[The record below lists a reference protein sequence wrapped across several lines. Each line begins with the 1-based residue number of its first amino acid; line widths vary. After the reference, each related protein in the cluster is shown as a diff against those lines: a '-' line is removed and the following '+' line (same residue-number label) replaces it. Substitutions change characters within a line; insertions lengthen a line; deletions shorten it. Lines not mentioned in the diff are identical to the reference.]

1 LREQAGLS
9 QQQVAERLGL
19 SQRAYAYWERNT
31 VSLRPEQ
38 ILKLAEVLGVGVED
52 LLVSPV
58 KKSRKGSGRLGR
70 VFDEASK
77 LPRRQQQK
85 IIDIVEPFIREQAGV

>member
-1 LREQAGLS
+1 MS

-31 VSLRPEQ
+31 VSLRPDQ
-38 ILKLAEVLGVGVED
+38 ILTLAEVLGVSVED
-52 LLVSPV
+52 LLAAPV
-58 KKSRKGSGRLGR
+58 KKTRKGSGRLGR

-85 IIDIVEPFIREQAGV
+85 IIDIVEPFIREQAAS